1 MGVRP
6 YKAFTFDGKSS
17 LDYGVYLTGE
27 GVFNAPERAVE
38 MIEIPGRNGEYALDQ
53 GRFKNITVTYKAGM
67 VDYSE
72 SDFATRVSDVRN
84 WLCSKVGYCRL
95 EDDYNP
101 NEYRMAVYMSGIQ
114 VDHEDLQTGEFEI
127 TFDCKPQRWLTSGET
142 AVSVA
147 NNGTITNPTRFDSQ
161 PTIITNGYGNFS
173 VNEQLVNITSK
184 PLGLIT
190 LSQAE
195 DFQVTTSKTVTFDG
209 GLMAAGD
216 VITSSAVLKFEWV
229 APSGKYFTGLNPD
242 IDHHSQEEGVE
253 LTLDEFD
260 LFDTTRYI
268 YHKKGFVT
276 YKWSDL
282 TFTKGTTKT
291 STETIKYRLTIDGS
305 GSYYIGTVNA
315 TYSYNG
321 SDTITY
327 SFTLSNS
334 NLQNV
339 TVTSG
344 IAVNETIAD
353 SSRQSIITPI
363 NIDMNTGEAYTEV
376 SGSIVSVNSSV
387 SFSNDLITLK
397 AGVNTVKYDNT
408 ITSFQIVPRWWK
420 V

>member
-1 MGVRP
+1 MSGYFVFGDVDTR
-6 YKAFTFDGKSS
+6 
-17 LDYGVYLTGE
+17 DYEGVYVAFDDVDTTPKRVYE
-27 GVFNAPERAVE
+27 E
-38 MIEIPGRNGEYALDQ
+38 IEIPARNGLFYLDKGRYEDVEHVYHVISLTKENGSNLINAL
-53 GRFKNITVTYKAGM
+53 A
-67 VDYSE
+67 
-72 SDFATRVSDVRN
+72 
-84 WLCSKVGYCRL
+84 SKIGHHRL
-95 EDDYNP
+95 EDSFNSD
-101 NEYRMAVYMSGIQ
+101 EYYEAVFTSGA
-114 VDHEDLQTGEFEI
+114 ELNI
-127 TFDCKPQRWLTSGET
+127 TSEREKNTFKVTFTRKPQRFLKTGET

-173 VNEQLVNITSK
+173 VNEQPVNITSK

-229 APSGKYFTGLNPD
+229 APSGKYFTGLSPD
-242 IDHHSQEEGVE
+242 DDDHSQEEGAE
-253 LTLDEFD
+253 LTLDDFD
-260 LFDTTRYI
+260 LFDTIRYI

-282 TFTKGTTKT
+282 TFTKGTSKT

-305 GSYYIGTVNA
+305 SSYYIGTVNA

-353 SSRQSIITPI
+353 SSRQSIVTPI

-376 SGSIVSVNSSV
+376 SGSVVSVNSSV
-387 SFSNDLITLK
+387 SLGNDLITLK